1 MNYYYTLESDI
12 QNMKEYNSIITFTEK
27 VMILYESGDI
37 KSDTIFSIKLAEQF
51 KERKGKVSKEQ
62 MKKMLLNNPSVFV
75 KNTLGGIVSD
85 LFESSND
92 IVQKDSIYEDRACR
106 LYENAY
112 MTEVF
117 GFKKNV
123 KRIDPMTIEYIAVKL
138 DSMRSNDDKLM
149 LISYIYSKLDI
160 IDYYL
165 DLMNNPKTANRYIIP
180 HTRNELTNMKLQLEK
195 LKESVVNKKIPEY
208 RYSVRVDYPDGY
220 EG

>member
-1 MNYYYTLESDI
+1 M
-12 QNMKEYNSIITFTEK
+12 
-27 VMILYESGDI
+27 

-92 IVQKDSIYEDRACR
+92 IVQKDSMYEDRAYR

>member
-1 MNYYYTLESDI
+1 
-12 QNMKEYNSIITFTEK
+12 
-27 VMILYESGDI
+27 
-37 KSDTIFSIKLAEQF
+37 
-51 KERKGKVSKEQ
+51 
-62 MKKMLLNNPSVFV
+62 
-75 KNTLGGIVSD
+75 
-85 LFESSND
+85 
-92 IVQKDSIYEDRACR
+92 
-106 LYENAY
+106 